1 METGRNLQEAGLI
14 LPFQPLNPSMV
25 QPREPTWLSQAS
37 VWGGGLQGERPGGN
51 KSRLFTGCRT
61 LGMRPPAEQHPGSS
75 DYRDTTW
82 VHAGLIMK
90 GVNHRQGETGTLLRF
105 ITHTV

>member
-1 METGRNLQEAGLI
+1 MALYRVSRSGNEAAAAAA
-14 LPFQPLNPSMV
+14 
-25 QPREPTWLSQAS
+25 RRTA
-37 VWGGGLQGERPGGN
+37 
-51 KSRLFTGCRT
+51 SRLG
-61 LGMRPPAEQHPGSS
+61 